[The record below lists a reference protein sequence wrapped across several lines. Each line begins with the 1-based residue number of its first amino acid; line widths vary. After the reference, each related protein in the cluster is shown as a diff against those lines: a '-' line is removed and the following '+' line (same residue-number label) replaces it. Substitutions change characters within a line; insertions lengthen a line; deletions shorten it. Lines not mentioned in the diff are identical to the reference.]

1 MLVCVCVTSRACLIA
16 SALGDRMKSK
26 FKSEKQNEKRAF
38 LARIGGNIAFTLIRI
53 AGIAI
58 SKETFTDAAHEQ
70 RNYY

>member
-1 MLVCVCVTSRACLIA
+1 MKKGHFWRESAETLHSLVL
-16 SALGDRMKSK
+16 
-26 FKSEKQNEKRAF
+26 
-38 LARIGGNIAFTLIRI
+38 RI